1 MKSKVTV
8 VASEFVQKHY
18 EKSTSESFVCKVM
31 MFDPDTN
38 EVDDVGTLRVPKALT
53 NPAILTED
61 GQKIRKGDYLIDF
74 KADRKYSDDGI
85 GGRLCCF
92 EAVQAAVKTAPQ
104 QQPAAPKQ

>member
-18 EKSTSESFVCKVM
+18 EKSTSESYVCKVM

-53 NPAILTED
+53 NPAILSED

-85 GGRLCCF
+85 GGRLCLF
-92 EAVQAAVKTAPQ
+92 EAVPAIPKSS
-104 QQPAAPKQ
+104 QPVASKA